1 MKRIPA
7 RAKVVMWGVVFRQS
21 FREIN
26 KAKVVPAIGR
36 CPFPDIRHHRENNN
50 RKRYREFSNRTE
62 ESMNKQ
68 LSSDTSLPSIA
79 VDEYNKA
86 VNLIRQGRDAEALT
100 CLSKLLDTHRDFVD
114 AIALRGIVFFGFG
127 RADKAIVCLHEAL
140 ARDPGHP
147 DALSHLA
154 VIRLEQDDPD
164 AAVALLEKALLR
176 ARDDSNIHSNLGLA
190 YHEIKNFAAAREQF
204 TAALDLDPANT
215 HARAYLANLL
225 LDIDDAEAHRWLT
238 NFDTLVERTVLETP
252 KGWPDMSAF
261 LSDIVHTLQAE
272 HSMKDE
278 PHHRATVGGASSMA
292 LSGQRGS
299 AIEALRDAFTTNAF
313 AYAATRQDEAATA
326 LLGKNPKRFTTQMW
340 GNILKSG
347 GHQLT
352 HNHPAGWISGVFYV
366 SLPDVISAKG
376 SGQNGW
382 IEFGRTRPEYSHSDQ
397 VDTRTIR
404 PKEGMMLIFPS
415 YTWHRT
421 LPFESAQPRISVA
434 FDLLPA
440 QA

>member
-1 MKRIPA
+1 
-7 RAKVVMWGVVFRQS
+7 
-21 FREIN
+21 
-26 KAKVVPAIGR
+26 
-36 CPFPDIRHHRENNN
+36 
-50 RKRYREFSNRTE
+50 
-62 ESMNKQ
+62 MNKQ
-68 LSSDTSLPSIA
+68 PLSDPTLPSSA

-86 VNLIRQGRDAEALT
+86 LSLVQQGRDAEALA

-114 AIALRGIVFFGFG
+114 AIALRGAVFFGFG
-127 RADKAIVCLHEAL
+127 CADKAVACLRDAL
-140 ARDPGHP
+140 ALDPGHP
-147 DALSHLA
+147 EALSHLA
-154 VIRLEQDDPD
+154 VINLEQDDPD
-164 AAVALLEKALLR
+164 AAVACLEKALLR

-190 YHEIKNFAAAREQF
+190 YHEVKNFAAARAQF
-204 TAALDLDPANT
+204 TTALELDPANT

-238 NFDTLVERTVLETP
+238 NFDTLVERTVLDAPE
-252 KGWPDMSAF
+252 GWPDMSAF
-261 LSDIVHTLQAE
+261 LADIVHALQAE
-272 HSMKDE
+272 RSMKDE
-278 PHHRATVGGASSMA
+278 PHHRATVGGASSIA
-292 LSGQRGS
+292 LSGPPGS
-299 AIEALRDAFTTNAF
+299 ALEALRDAFTTKAF
-313 AYAATRQDEAATA
+313 AYAAVRQDEAEAA
-326 LLGKNPKRFTTQMW
+326 LLGRNPERFTTEMW

-366 SLPDVISAKG
+366 SLPETISARG

-397 VDTRTIR
+397 IDTRTIR

-440 QA
+440 